1 MDVLLAPQG
10 VWVSHVELIADA
22 HLTPDEVEAA
32 AAPVSG
38 DATLTFTSLGYECM
52 LDVIDPSLTQSVS
65 GSIVAVCSFLIDC
78 HPSVCVI
85 GACASRAVSGR
96 GIVLDSCGR

>member
-65 GSIVAVCSFLIDC
+65 GSIVAVC
-78 HPSVCVI
+78 PSVCVI